1 MSRRDISK
9 PGDAAR
15 GDAAMELEAY
25 RAAAFAEADAHFDD
39 RALENQRHKIL
50 ARLAHLGHPAKVI
63 RFPKGQFGDVQAP
76 SVNRRW
82 ISIAAA
88 AGLLIGILGGEL
100 VHLLPQPR
108 QRTAPVASTG
118 TVPASAARTG
128 YVQASVPVDDGLLG
142 EVELVMQARTANELR
157 ILDELTLADQH

>member
-50 ARLAHLGHPAKVI
+50 ARLAHLGHTAKVI
-63 RFPKGQFGDVQAP
+63 KFPKGQLGDVQAP
-76 SVNRRW
+76 AVNRRW
-82 ISIAAA
+82 ISVAAA

-100 VHLLPQPR
+100 VHLLPQPG
-108 QRTAPVASTG
+108 QRTAPVVSTG
-118 TVPASAARTG
+118 TTPASSARTG